1 MCVCIGEGR
10 RKGGWDFYFLCN
22 WAKNSR
28 FNFLFESRAL
38 TLSTML
44 VEVLCMHMYVCIYV
58 WIYVSMHIVCMYVC
72 IYTAECC
79 LGLKDAI
86 GGEPAKLESVLIH
99 QGHRVGML
107 E

>member
-1 MCVCIGEGR
+1 M
-10 RKGGWDFYFLCN
+10 Y
-22 WAKNSR
+22 
-28 FNFLFESRAL
+28 
-38 TLSTML
+38 
-44 VEVLCMHMYVCIYV
+44 LCMDGC
-58 WIYVSMHIVCMYVC
+58 IYVSMHIVCMYVCMCVC

-99 QGHRVGML
+99 QGHHVGML